1 MSMLNV
7 IFHHEG
13 DFTRDK
19 NLLYRGG
26 IQTTMYDYDS
36 ERYGVFEVINLIV
49 GQRYAWNIV
58 KVQFNLEGIYESF
71 VEVNKDEFVPD
82 VATYVIGNKIE
93 RDLYI
98 EHNVKNINVKVVQLQ
113 CIDLNERIESSDRDE
128 EPEKSDDDA

>member
-1 MSMLNV
+1 M
-7 IFHHEG
+7 
-13 DFTRDK
+13 
-19 NLLYRGG
+19 
-26 IQTTMYDYDS
+26 
-36 ERYGVFEVINLIV
+36 
-49 GQRYAWNIV
+49 GQRYVWNIV

-82 VATYVIGNKIE
+82 VVTYVIGNKIE

>member
-7 IFHHEG
+7 IFHHGG
-13 DFTRDK
+13 DFTTDK

-36 ERYGVFEVINLIV
+36 ESYGVFEVINLVV

-71 VEVNKDEFVPD
+71 VEVNKDEFVLD

-113 CIDLNERIESSDRDE
+113 CIDLNERIESSDRDQ
-128 EPEKSDDDA
+128 EPEKSDDNA